1 MQVLLCLIC
10 VLELKELVH
19 VKKSQ
24 YHLAGAAN
32 PSNAICSIMWPDCL
46 NVSVIWGGFV
56 PVHLKRTQMQTQR
69 QAGCTTR
76 ASFGDELTSYKIQN
90 TKCKMQNAKCLQ
102 QKADEGNSRGKTK
115 KYQTE
120 DKAEATENRVGRRRT
135 HEDRR
140 NRRSKTRD
148 ADEPTKSKGEWC
160 Q

>member
-24 YHLAGAAN
+24 YLLAGAAN

-46 NVSVIWGGFV
+46 NVSVIWGVFV

-69 QAGCTTR
+69 QAGR
-76 ASFGDELTSYKIQN
+76 LHHKSELWWWAYILQN
-90 TKCKMQNAKCLQ
+90 TKYKMQNAKCLQ